1 MKFVAGLEEIIMN
14 SNKLSSHILFSS
26 TTERKA
32 ESKNVVDA
40 DKMYGYILAARKREQ
55 ARQESLRQLQS
66 RGVET
71 AKQAARILRQQF
83 RATRVVLF
91 GSMLQPKIHADS
103 DIDLAVWNL
112 SKSDYFQAVGKL
124 QGLSEFAID
133 LIEVENASD
142 YMIEAIAQGIEL

>member
-1 MKFVAGLEEIIMN
+1 MI

-26 TTERKA
+26 TTERK
-32 ESKNVVDA
+32 EENKNVISA

-55 ARQESLRQLQS
+55 ARRDYLRQLQS
-66 RGVET
+66 RGIEI
-71 AKQAARILRQQF
+71 ARHAARILRQEF
-83 RATRVVLF
+83 GAERVVLF

-103 DIDLAVWNL
+103 DIDLGVWNL

-133 LIEVENASD
+133 LIEAENAPD
-142 YMIEAIAQGIEL
+142 YIIEAITQGIEL

>member
-1 MKFVAGLEEIIMN
+1 MN

-26 TTERKA
+26 TTERKV
-32 ESKNVVDA
+32 ESKNVVDV

-133 LIEVENASD
+133 LIEAENASD

>member
-1 MKFVAGLEEIIMN
+1 MKFVDGLEEIIMN

-26 TTERKA
+26 ITERKA

-55 ARQESLRQLQS
+55 AKQESLKHLQG
-66 RGVET
+66 RGIEI
-71 AKQAARILRQQF
+71 AKQATRMLRQEF
-83 RATRVVLF
+83 GATRVVLF

-112 SKSDYFQAVGKL
+112 TKSDYFQAVGKL
-124 QGLSEFAID
+124 QGLSEFLID
-133 LIEVENASD
+133 LIEADNASD
-142 YMIEAIAQGIEL
+142 YIVEAIAQGMEL

>member
-1 MKFVAGLEEIIMN
+1 MN

-26 TTERKA
+26 TTETKE
-32 ESKNVVDA
+32 ESKNVTGA
-40 DKMYGYILAARKREQ
+40 DKMCGYMLTARKKEQ
-55 ARQESLRQLQS
+55 ARQESLKHLQS
-66 RGVET
+66 CGIEV
-71 AKQAARILRQQF
+71 AKQAARMLRQEF

-91 GSMLQPKIHADS
+91 GSMLQPRIHGDS

-142 YMIEAIAQGIEL
+142 YIVEAIAQGIEL

>member
-1 MKFVAGLEEIIMN
+1 MN

-26 TTERKA
+26 TTERKE

-55 ARQESLRQLQS
+55 AKQESLKHLQG
-66 RGVET
+66 RGIEI
-71 AKQAARILRQQF
+71 AKQATRMLRQEF
-83 RATRVVLF
+83 GATRVVLF

-112 SKSDYFQAVGKL
+112 TKSDYFQAVGKL
-124 QGLSEFAID
+124 QGLSEFLID
-133 LIEVENASD
+133 LIEADNASD
-142 YMIEAIAQGIEL
+142 YMVEAIAQGMEL

>member
-1 MKFVAGLEEIIMN
+1 MN
-14 SNKLSSHILFSS
+14 SNKLSSNILFSS
-26 TTERKA
+26 TTEREA

-66 RGVET
+66 RGIET
-71 AKQAARILRQQF
+71 AKRAARMLRQEF
-83 RATRVVLF
+83 GVKRVVLF
-91 GSMLQPKIHADS
+91 GSMLQPKIHANS

-133 LIEVENASD
+133 LVESENAPD
-142 YMIEAIAQGIEL
+142 YIVEAIAQGLEL

>member
-26 TTERKA
+26 TTERKV

-66 RGVET
+66 RGIET
-71 AKQAARILRQQF
+71 AKQAARMLRQEF
-83 RATRVVLF
+83 RAKRIVLF
-91 GSMLQPKIHADS
+91 GSMLQPKIHENS

-142 YMIEAIAQGIEL
+142 YIVEAIAQGIEL

>member
-1 MKFVAGLEEIIMN
+1 MSINQFPSDLCLASPTREI
-14 SNKLSSHILFSS
+14 
-26 TTERKA
+26 
-32 ESKNVVDA
+32 KNIKSIVGT
-40 DKMYGYILAARKREQ
+40 DKMYDYILTARKKEQKRE
-55 ARQESLRQLQS
+55 ENLRLLQR
-66 RGVET
+66 RGIEV
-71 AKQAARILRQQF
+71 AKQAARLLRQQF

-133 LIEVENASD
+133 LIEAENASD
-142 YMIEAIAQGIEL
+142 YIVEAIVQGIEL